1 MELDKQKGVFCLIQA
16 VGAINGYDDP
26 EYIRILME
34 LRKLGITPSGN
45 KTVDRGKLVQE
56 KHRLEEKFKIEP
68 QQPDK
73 NQAEREKLEEQRTGA
88 TALAEINKILLG
100 L

>member
-1 MELDKQKGVFCLIQA
+1 MIQA
-16 VGAINGYDDP
+16 VGAISHYADP
-26 EYIRILME
+26 EYIKILME

-45 KTVDRGKLVQE
+45 KTVDRGKLIQE
-56 KHRLEEKFKIEP
+56 KQRLEEKFKVEE
-68 QQPDK
+68 
-73 NQAEREKLEEQRTGA
+73 QALPNLEREKLEEQRTGA

>member
-1 MELDKQKGVFCLIQA
+1 MIQA
-16 VGAINGYDDP
+16 IGAIGHYDDP
-26 EYIRILME
+26 EYIRIITE

-45 KTVDRGKLVQE
+45 KNIDRAKLIQE
-56 KHRLEEKFKIEP
+56 KNRLEEKFSLENY
-68 QQPDK
+68 QP
-73 NQAEREKLEEQRTGA
+73 NVNTSEREKLEEERTGA

>member
-1 MELDKQKGVFCLIQA
+1 MILAI
-16 VGAINGYDDP
+16 GAINQYTDP
-26 EYIRILME
+26 EYIKILME

-45 KTVDRGKLVQE
+45 KTIDCARLVQE
-56 KHRLEEKFKIEP
+56 KHRLEEKFEVKE
-68 QQPDK
+68 QALPDI
-73 NQAEREKLEEQRTGA
+73 EREKLEEQRTGA

>member
-1 MELDKQKGVFCLIQA
+1 MIPA
-16 VGAINGYDDP
+16 VGAINPNHCTDP

-34 LRKLGITPSGN
+34 LRKLGITPSGS
-45 KTVDRGKLVQE
+45 KAIDRQKLADE
-56 KHRLEEKFKIEP
+56 KRRLEEKFEVKHS
-68 QQPDK
+68 DSNK
-73 NQAEREKLEEQRTGA
+73 NQLERENLEKQRIGA

>member
-1 MELDKQKGVFCLIQA
+1 MIQA
-16 VGAINGYDDP
+16 VGAISHYTDP
-26 EYIRILME
+26 EYIRIIME

-45 KTVDRGKLVQE
+45 KTVDRGKLEQE
-56 KHRLEEKFKIEP
+56 KHKLEQKFKVEEKAL
-68 QQPDK
+68 PDV
-73 NQAEREKLEEQRTGA
+73 EREKLEEQRTGA

>member
-1 MELDKQKGVFCLIQA
+1 MIQA
-16 VGAINGYDDP
+16 VRAISHYADP
-26 EYIRILME
+26 EYIKILME

-45 KTVDRGKLVQE
+45 KTVDRGKLIQE
-56 KHRLEEKFKIEP
+56 KQRLEEKFKVEE
-68 QQPDK
+68 
-73 NQAEREKLEEQRTGA
+73 QALPNLEREKLEEQRTGA

>member
-1 MELDKQKGVFCLIQA
+1 MIQA
-16 VGAINGYDDP
+16 VGAINHYTDP
-26 EYIRILME
+26 EYIKILME

-45 KTVDRGKLVQE
+45 KTIDREKLVQE
-56 KHRLEEKFKIEP
+56 KHRLEEKFEVKEQYIP
-68 QQPDK
+68 
-73 NQAEREKLEEQRTGA
+73 NIEREKLEEQRTGA

>member
-1 MELDKQKGVFCLIQA
+1 MIQA
-16 VGAINGYDDP
+16 IGAIKGYDDP

-45 KTVDRGKLVQE
+45 KTIDRGKLVQE
-56 KHRLEEKFKIEP
+56 KHRLEEKFKVEDK
-68 QQPDK
+68 QPNE
-73 NQAEREKLEEQRTGA
+73 NQTEREKLEEQRTGA

>member
-1 MELDKQKGVFCLIQA
+1 MIQA
-16 VGAINGYDDP
+16 IGAINKYTDP

-45 KTVDRGKLVQE
+45 KTIDRQKLVDA
-56 KHRLEEKFKIEP
+56 KRHLEEKFEIKKETAPNI
-68 QQPDK
+68 
-73 NQAEREKLEEQRTGA
+73 EREKLEEQRTGA

>member
-1 MELDKQKGVFCLIQA
+1 MIQA
-16 VGAINGYDDP
+16 VGAINHYTDP
-26 EYIRILME
+26 EYIKILME

-45 KTVDRGKLVQE
+45 KTIDRGKLVQE
-56 KHRLEEKFKIEP
+56 KHRLEEKFEVKTP
-68 QQPDK
+68 VTDK
-73 NQAEREKLEEQRTGA
+73 NQVERELLEENRPGA